1 MKPYLPSRDAIPASG
16 PMQGR
21 RTFRRYFSDNL
32 TDLSLFLMAM
42 LLLAVVLFPFMVINV
57 PSGNVGVLWLRFR
70 GGTVLDPR
78 QLKNEGLRIKS
89 PWNELFLYDLRLQ
102 STTDTYNAIARDG
115 VSLTA
120 TINTRFRLKPE
131 SVPQLHQSIGP
142 NYLVTLVRPEIGSRM
157 REVIADYTAE
167 EVYST
172 KRQEIQ
178 DRIRA
183 GVEARMGEKVMEHHE
198 SEDYEAYKVSLSNMI
213 NLVDTLVLNIDLPD
227 SIVTAINRKIE
238 QYYISEE
245 YTFRIEREKKE
256 SERKR
261 IEAQGVRDFQQTVS
275 QGVSDSYLRWR
286 GIEATLQLAQSTN
299 AKTVVIGSGKDGMPI
314 ILGNVDAAPTPPGG
328 GSTSTEQ
335 RTTAPTPTPLAE
347 KVPASGLPTPAEKMP
362 PPVAASAPSS
372 AGEKVAAPAA
382 TETPQSSFPFP
393 VSWANIQAVL
403 AWIARMPPPANSQ
416 PAASQ

>member
-1 MKPYLPSRDAIPASG
+1 MKVYPIPREGIPAPG
-16 PMQGR
+16 QNPMR
-21 RTFRRYFSDNL
+21 RTWRQFFFDHL
-32 TDLSLFLMAM
+32 TDLSMFLMAA
-42 LLLAVVLFPFMVINV
+42 LLLGVVLFPFMVVNV

-78 QLKNEGLRIKS
+78 QLKNEGLRIIA
-89 PWNELFLYDLRLQ
+89 PWNEVFLYDLRLQ

-120 TINTRFRLKPE
+120 TINTRFRLKHDAI
-131 SVPQLHQSIGP
+131 PQLHQSIGP
-142 NYLVTLVRPEIGSRM
+142 NYLVTLVRPGVGSRM

-183 GVEARMGEKVMEHHE
+183 GLEAHMGEKMMERGE
-198 SEDYEAYKVSLSNMI
+198 SEDYEAYKTSLANMI

-245 YTFRIEREKKE
+245 YTFRIAREMKE
-256 SERKR
+256 SERKK
-261 IEAQGVRDFQQTVS
+261 IEAQGVRDFQQTVA

-299 AKTVVIGSGKDGMPI
+299 AKTVIIGSGKEGLPI
-314 ILGNVDAAPTPPGG
+314 ILGNVDAPPPPPKGSSPSNTP
-328 GSTSTEQ
+328 SEQ
-335 RTTAPTPTPLAE
+335 RTTAPT
-347 KVPASGLPTPAEKMP
+347 SD
-362 PPVAASAPSS
+362 
-372 AGEKVAAPAA
+372 A
-382 TETPQSSFPFP
+382 TETPQ
-393 VSWANIQAVL
+393 
-403 AWIARMPPPANSQ
+403 
-416 PAASQ
+416 